1 MKKNKPNKFIRYL
14 KVARAK
20 AKKLN
25 RKKIKAWLNRNLKEH
40 PLILGILFAVW
51 LNYIIRLL
59 FYPLATAELLKSHAK
74 FHSLLILNWL
84 VLVLISNS
92 LKDRQKVKWYLKK
105 RFVFVML
112 ILFPPLGLI
121 LLWLG
126 AKFKK
131 KTKIVLTVIFFGL
144 FIVNTVYQGK
154 VEYKILNMSAFD
166 RMTEMI
172 TRQKGKIFLKS
183 MDPQV
188 LGRLKLSRLPEKER
202 IKLAVS
208 EIYSRY
214 SSSIVSIK
222 TKDRNGNTLGL
233 GSGFVI
239 SRDGLIVTNA
249 HVIKSAYQAEIK
261 INDRV
266 FKEAYLVKNIPNFD
280 IAILKV
286 NASDL
291 TPLYIGN
298 SDGLVGGQFIV
309 AFGNPMGL
317 EHSVSSGIISAVRLS
332 REIKLIQITA
342 PVSPG
347 SSGGPLLNEYGEV
360 VGITTLASFFFA
372 QNLNFA
378 IPINYLD
385 NAISKE

>member
-1 MKKNKPNKFIRYL
+1 M
-14 KVARAK
+14 
-20 AKKLN
+20 
-25 RKKIKAWLNRNLKEH
+25 AWFNRNLRQH

-51 LNYIIRLL
+51 LNYIIRLI
-59 FYPLATAELLKSHAK
+59 FFPLATSELLKLHVK
-74 FHSLLILNWL
+74 FHFLLFLTWFVLVFILN
-84 VLVLISNS
+84 S
-92 LKDRQKVKWYLKK
+92 LRDRQKVKWYLKK

-131 KTKIVLTVIFFGL
+131 TTKIVLTVIFFGL
-144 FIVNTVYQGK
+144 FIVNTIYRGK
-154 VEYKILNMSAFD
+154 MEYKILNMSTLD
-166 RMTEMI
+166 RMAEII
-172 TRQKGKIFLKS
+172 TQQKGKIILKS
-183 MDPQV
+183 MNPQV
-188 LGRLKLSRLPEKER
+188 LGKLKLSRLPEKER

-222 TKDRNGNTLGL
+222 TKDKKGNAIGL

-239 SRDGLIVTNA
+239 SKDGLIVTNA

-280 IAILKV
+280 IAVLKV
-286 NASDL
+286 DANDL
-291 TPLYIGN
+291 IPLYIGN

-309 AFGNPMGL
+309 ALGNPMGF
-317 EHSVSSGIISAVRLS
+317 EHSVSSGIISAIRS
-332 REIKLIQITA
+332 SGEIKLIQITA
-342 PVSPG
+342 PVSLG

-360 VGITTLASFFFA
+360 VGITTLASFFIA

-378 IPINYLD
+378 IPINYLEK
-385 NAISKE
+385 AINKE